1 MFTGL
6 VEEIGTIRS
15 IESKGDGRKFQI
27 NASKILSDISVDAS
41 ISVEGVC
48 LTVVAFT
55 TEYFEVIAVEETLKK
70 TTLGFFS
77 EGMEVNLE
85 RAVLV
90 TDRLGGHIVQGHVDC
105 AATVV
110 SSVELTTSWEFSFLL
125 EEQYLQ
131 YIIPVGSICINGISL
146 TVASIS
152 GNVFSVAIIPHTY
165 TATTIHNLVI
175 GKTVNIEFDIIGK
188 YVERLLTFRQQ

>member
-27 NASKILSDISVDAS
+27 NASKILTDISVDAS

-55 TEYFEVIAVEETLKK
+55 SEYFEVIAVEETLKK
-70 TTLGFFS
+70 TTLGLFT

-105 AATVV
+105 VATVV

-165 TATTIHNLVI
+165 SATTIHNLVI

-188 YVERLLTFRQQ
+188 YVERLLTFRKQ

>member
-48 LTVVAFT
+48 LTVIAFT
-55 TEYFEVIAVEETLKK
+55 SEYFEVVAVEETLKK
-70 TTLGFFS
+70 TTLGLFTV
-77 EGMEVNLE
+77 GMEVNLE

>member
-6 VEEIGTIRS
+6 VEEIGTVRS
-15 IESKGDGRKFQI
+15 IESIGNGKRFQI
-27 NASKILSDISVDAS
+27 NASKVLSDVTIDAS

-48 LTVVAFT
+48 LTVVNFT
-55 TEYFEVIAVEETLKK
+55 SEYFEVIAVEETLKK
-70 TTLGFFS
+70 TSLGLFS
-77 EGMEVNLE
+77 VGMEVNLE

-105 AATVV
+105 IATVI

-125 EEQYLQ
+125 EEQYLR

-146 TVASIS
+146 TISNIS

-165 TATTIHNLVI
+165 SATTIHNLVI
-175 GKTVNIEFDIIGK
+175 GKTVNIEFDVIGK
-188 YVERLLTFRQQ
+188 YVERMVQFQIK

>member
-15 IESKGDGRKFQI
+15 IELIGNGKKFLI
-27 NASKILSDISVDAS
+27 NASTVLTDVSVDAS

-48 LTVVAFT
+48 LTVVNFT
-55 TEYFEVIAVEETLKK
+55 SEYFEVIAVEETLKK
-70 TTLGFFS
+70 TTVGLFTV
-77 EGMEVNLE
+77 GMEVNLE

-105 AATVV
+105 TATVV

-125 EEQYLQ
+125 EEKHLK

-146 TVASIS
+146 TVANIS
-152 GNVFSVAIIPHTY
+152 ENVFSVAIIPHTY
-165 TATTIHNLVI
+165 SATTIHNLVI
-175 GKTVNIEFDIIGK
+175 GKTVNIEFDVIGK
-188 YVERLLTFRQQ
+188 YVERMVQFMNK

>member
-15 IESKGDGRKFQI
+15 IEPIGNGK
-27 NASKILSDISVDAS
+27 KIQVTATKVLTDVFIDAS

-48 LTVVAFT
+48 LTVVNFT
-55 TEYFEVIAVEETLKK
+55 SEFFEVIAVEETLKK
-70 TTLGFFS
+70 TTLGLFTV
-77 EGMEVNLE
+77 GMEVNLE

-105 AATVV
+105 TATVV
-110 SSVELTTSWEFSFLL
+110 SSVELTTSWEFSFVL
-125 EEQYLQ
+125 EEQYLK

-146 TVASIS
+146 TVANIS
-152 GNVFSVAIIPHTY
+152 ENVFSVAIIPHTY
-165 TATTIHNLVI
+165 SATTIHNLVI
-175 GKTVNIEFDIIGK
+175 GKTVNIEFDVLGK
-188 YVERLLTFRQQ
+188 YVERMVQFMNK

>member
-6 VEEIGTIRS
+6 VEEIGTVRS
-15 IESKGDGRKFQI
+15 IESIGNGKRFQI
-27 NASKILSDISVDAS
+27 SASKVLTDVSIDAS

-48 LTVVAFT
+48 LTVVHFT
-55 TEYFEVIAVEETLKK
+55 SEFFEVIAVEETLKK
-70 TTLGFFS
+70 TSLGLFFV
-77 EGMEVNLE
+77 GMEVNLE

-105 AATVV
+105 IATVI

-125 EEQYLQ
+125 EEQYLR

-146 TVASIS
+146 TISNIS

-165 TATTIHNLVI
+165 SATTIHNLVI
-175 GKTVNIEFDIIGK
+175 GKTVNIEFDVIGK
-188 YVERLLTFRQQ
+188 YVERMVQFQQK

>member
-15 IESKGDGRKFQI
+15 VESIGNGKKFQI
-27 NASKILSDISVDAS
+27 SASKVLTDVSVDAS

-48 LTVVAFT
+48 LTVVNFT
-55 TEYFEVIAVEETLKK
+55 SEYFEVIAVEETLKK
-70 TTLGFFS
+70 TTVGLFTV
-77 EGMEVNLE
+77 GMEVNLE

-105 AATVV
+105 TATVV
-110 SSVELTTSWEFSFLL
+110 SSVELTTSWEFSFVLDDQFL
-125 EEQYLQ
+125 K

-146 TVASIS
+146 TIASIS

-165 TATTIHNLVI
+165 SATTIHNLVI
-175 GKTVNIEFDIIGK
+175 GKTVNIEFDVIGK
-188 YVERLLTFRQQ
+188 YVERMVQFMNK

>member
-15 IESKGDGRKFQI
+15 IEPIGNGK
-27 NASKILSDISVDAS
+27 KIQVTATKVLTDVCIDAS

-48 LTVVAFT
+48 LTVVNFT
-55 TEYFEVIAVEETLKK
+55 SEYFEVIVVEETLKK
-70 TTLGFFS
+70 TTLGLFTV
-77 EGMEVNLE
+77 GMEVNLE

-105 AATVV
+105 TATVV
-110 SSVELTTSWEFSFLL
+110 SSVELTTSWEFSFAL
-125 EEQYLQ
+125 EEQYLK

-146 TVASIS
+146 TVANIS
-152 GNVFSVAIIPHTY
+152 ENIFSVAIIPHTY
-165 TATTIHNLVI
+165 SATTIHNLVI
-175 GKTVNIEFDIIGK
+175 GKTVNIEFDVIGK
-188 YVERLLTFRQQ
+188 YVERMVQFMNK

>member
-6 VEEIGTIRS
+6 IEEIGTIQS
-15 IESKGDGRKFQI
+15 IESIGDGKKI
-27 NASKILSDISVDAS
+27 VVSASKILSDIAIDNS

-48 LTVVAFT
+48 LTVVGFT
-55 TEYFEVIAVEETLKK
+55 SNSFEVVAVEETLKK
-70 TTLGFFS
+70 TSIGLFS
-77 EGMEVNLE
+77 VGMEVNLE

-105 AATVV
+105 VATVV

-125 EEQYLQ
+125 QEQFLR

-146 TVASIS
+146 TIASIS
-152 GNVFSVAIIPHTY
+152 ENVFSVAIIPHTY
-165 TATTIHNLVI
+165 SATTIHNLVI
-175 GKTVNIEFDIIGK
+175 GKTVNIEFDVIGK
-188 YVERLLTFRQQ
+188 YIERFVQYSEK

>member
-15 IESKGDGRKFQI
+15 IEPIGNGKRIQVTATKVLTDVCI
-27 NASKILSDISVDAS
+27 DAS

-48 LTVVAFT
+48 LTVVNFT
-55 TEYFEVIAVEETLKK
+55 SEYFDVIAVEETLKK
-70 TTLGFFS
+70 TTLGLFTV
-77 EGMEVNLE
+77 GMEVNLE

-105 AATVV
+105 TATVV
-110 SSVELTTSWEFSFLL
+110 SSVELTTSWEFSFAL
-125 EEQYLQ
+125 EEQYLK

-146 TVASIS
+146 TVANIS
-152 GNVFSVAIIPHTY
+152 ENVFSVAIIPHTY
-165 TATTIHNLVI
+165 SETTIHNLVI
-175 GKTVNIEFDIIGK
+175 GKTVNIEFDVIGK
-188 YVERLLTFRQQ
+188 YVERMVQFMNK